1 MPTATENSAKTPTK
15 PERKGRVCAYS
26 PREQRP
32 KDRNRRHEFVLT
44 APENSARINLNRSKR
59 FMPIATENSAP
70 KDRNRRKEFV
80 LIAPENSTQKPKQK
94 EGVSTDSPREQ
105 RPKHRTRMK

>member
-1 MPTATENSAKTPTK
+1 MPI
-15 PERKGRVCAYS
+15 
-26 PREQRP
+26 
-32 KDRNRRHEFVLT
+32 
-44 APENSARINLNRSKR
+44 APENSAKINLTRRKE

-94 EGVSTDSPREQ
+94 VGVSTDSPREQ
-105 RPKHRTRMK
+105 RPKHRT